1 MMKMLDLDN
10 VCLFARLGSEIYGG
24 CVFTPHYDVNGKGQG
39 EFIELHYL
47 GVDQNCQNSGIGSR
61 LLLELKVWAQKMKI
75 PFIITYAD
83 NNKFEDFFRKQGF
96 GDAEVV
102 PFLEESYI

>member
-1 MMKMLDLDN
+1 
-10 VCLFARLGSEIYGG
+10 
-24 CVFTPHYDVNGKGQG
+24 
-39 EFIELHYL
+39 
-47 GVDQNCQNSGIGSR
+47 
-61 LLLELKVWAQKMKI
+61 MKI